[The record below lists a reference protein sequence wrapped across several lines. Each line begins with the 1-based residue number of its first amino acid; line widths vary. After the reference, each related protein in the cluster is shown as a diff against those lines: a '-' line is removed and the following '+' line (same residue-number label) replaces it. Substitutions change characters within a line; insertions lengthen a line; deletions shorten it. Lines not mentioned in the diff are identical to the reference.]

1 MYDKEEISD
10 FARCKGIIY
19 KVTNLTNN
27 KCYIGQSR
35 RTFNLRYAGKGV
47 GSQRMNRYVN
57 CYLQRAF
64 DKYGVDNFKVELL
77 EKGITD
83 NFLLDEMEKHY
94 ICKFDSVENGY
105 NFFSGGDTH
114 KIPECVKWRNYLVKL
129 KNTYISDIHD
139 FNELVNHLETY
150 GNLEK
155 LKTSELNSLASSN
168 LRWINVRI
176 MQSKTEQVI
185 ARMKDFLVE
194 LQEECNNIEC
204 LIEES
209 YYIK

>member
-1 MYDKEEISD
+1 MYDKEELND

-35 RTFNLRYAGKGV
+35 RTFNIRYGGKGI
-47 GSQRMNRYVN
+47 GTQRMNGYVN

-77 EKGITD
+77 EKGVTD
-83 NFLLDEMEKHY
+83 NNLLDDLEKYY
-94 ICKFDSVENGY
+94 ICKFDSMENGY
-105 NFFSGGDTH
+105 NFFSGGDTY
-114 KIPECVKWRNYLVKL
+114 KIPESVRWRNYLTKL

-139 FNELVNHLETY
+139 FNKLVNHLETY

-155 LKTSELNSLASSN
+155 LKTSELNTLASGN

-176 MQSKTEQVI
+176 MQSKTKQVI
-185 ARMKDFLVE
+185 VRLKDFLGE
-194 LQEECNNIEC
+194 LQEEYSNIEC

-209 YYIK
+209 HHIK